1 MLCVA
6 SMVAGSA
13 SSSSSSTSTKNEPAV
28 SSSPL
33 TLGGVTVSKTTLVV
47 LIVALRIGL
56 ANLAPISDCD
66 EVYNY
71 WEPMHFLRFGT

>member
-1 MLCVA
+1 M
-6 SMVAGSA
+6 
-13 SSSSSSTSTKNEPAV
+13 TSGPP
-28 SSSPL
+28 PL
-33 TLGGVTVSKTTLVV
+33 ARVPRHAQQILGVGGTTLAV

-56 ANLAPISDCD
+56 ANIAPISDCD

>member
-1 MLCVA
+1 MTMPTL
-6 SMVAGSA
+6 
-13 SSSSSSTSTKNEPAV
+13 
-28 SSSPL
+28 
-33 TLGGVTVSKTTLVV
+33 LGGVSVSVGGTSATLVV

-71 WEPMHFLRFGT
+71 WEPVHFLRFGTSVNCKMPRSLDLTCIC

>member
-1 MLCVA
+1 MTMPTL
-6 SMVAGSA
+6 
-13 SSSSSSTSTKNEPAV
+13 
-28 SSSPL
+28 
-33 TLGGVTVSKTTLVV
+33 LGGVSVGGTSTLVV

>member
-1 MLCVA
+1 MLRVA
-6 SMVAGSA
+6 SMVGTSAA
-13 SSSSSSTSTKNEPAV
+13 SSSSTNNASAAPP
-28 SSSPL
+28 SPL
-33 TLGGVTVSKTTLVV
+33 TMTALGGVTVSSTALVV
-47 LIVALRIGL
+47 LIVSLRIGL

>member
-1 MLCVA
+1 MVGA
-6 SMVAGSA
+6 SAA
-13 SSSSSSTSTKNEPAV
+13 SSSSTENEPAAF
-28 SSSPL
+28 PA
-33 TLGGVTVSKTTLVV
+33 GVTVSSTTLVV
-47 LIVALRIGL
+47 LIVSLRIGL

>member
-1 MLCVA
+1 
-6 SMVAGSA
+6 MVGGSA
-13 SSSSSSTSTKNEPAV
+13 SRAKSELAVPPSPSMILGVNVSGTSS
-28 SSSPL
+28 
-33 TLGGVTVSKTTLVV
+33 TTLVV
-47 LIVALRIGL
+47 LVVALRIGL

>member
-1 MLCVA
+1 MILGVNV
-6 SMVAGSA
+6 SGT
-13 SSSSSSTSTKNEPAV
+13 SS
-28 SSSPL
+28 
-33 TLGGVTVSKTTLVV
+33 TTLVV
-47 LIVALRIGL
+47 LVVALRIGL